1 MHAAVIRVADGR
13 LDLLDDALSLA
24 RLDWRDLLVAAGF
37 ANGDWPARLSEWLG

>member
-24 RLDWRDLLVAAGF
+24 RLD
-37 ANGDWPARLSEWLG
+37 